1 MAEVLLG
8 MAQKHAASILPF
20 FSVMEADRVCDS
32 SFWARDPQRCL
43 AGLTLTFGSRQT
55 SRVPQ
60 VNSSSAGSHVPGRFL
75 LLILL
80 FYG

>member
-1 MAEVLLG
+1 MAEVLFG

-20 FSVMEADRVCDS
+20 FSVMEADGVRDS

-60 VNSSSAGSHVPGRFL
+60 VNSSSVGSNLQGRFPFVS
-75 LLILL
+75 LL
-80 FYG
+80 FY